1 MIAQDT
7 LAFLA
12 ELKENNNKEWF
23 DANRKRYEA
32 VKKDIKENV
41 QQLITGIAGF
51 EPAIAAIKPKDCVF
65 RINRDIR
72 FSKDKSP
79 YKTNLGAYISRGGK
93 KSPHAGYYFHLEP
106 GNCFLAGGMYGPES
120 SVLNAVRQE
129 IDYNTDEF
137 KAIINSKEFKKLF
150 GEIHGEQLK
159 TAPKGYSKDH
169 PEIELLRYKSYLMVH
184 NISDKDVLN
193 KNFTDKAVSVF
204 EAMKPMNEFLNRV
217 LD

>member
-1 MIAQDT
+1 MIAKDT
-7 LAFLA
+7 LNFLS
-12 ELKENNNKEWF
+12 ELKENNHKEWF

-41 QQLITGIAGF
+41 QELINGIAEF
-51 EPAIAAIKPKDCVF
+51 EPAVAAIKPKDCVF

-72 FSKDKSP
+72 FSNDKSP

-93 KSPHAGYYFHLEP
+93 KSPHAGYYFHIEP
-106 GNCFLAGGMYGPES
+106 GNCFLAGGMYTPES
-120 SVLNAVRQE
+120 GVLSAVRQE
-129 IDYNTDEF
+129 IDYNTAEF
-137 KAIINSKEFKKLF
+137 KSIIQSKEFKKLF

-184 NISDKDVLN
+184 NISDTEVTKPG
-193 KNFTDKAVSVF
+193 FTDKAVSVF
-204 EAMKPMNEFLNRV
+204 KAMQPMNEFLNRV

>member
-41 QQLITGIAGF
+41 QHLITGIAEF
-51 EPAIAAIKPKDCVF
+51 EPVIAAIKPKDCVF

-129 IDYNTDEF
+129 IDYNTDEL

-193 KNFTDKAVSVF
+193 KNFTDKAISVF
-204 EAMKPMNEFLNRV
+204 QAMKPMNEFLNRV